1 MAAMIIA
8 LAGCS
13 KHPSSPASM
22 MARADSLAGKYY
34 QAIYTSPVEAC
45 DGLTRLRDSL
55 AADSDV
61 YYALTP
67 HIALAALVKR
77 DVAASDSLMAAT
89 RRYVNHNPRS
99 RSAQERFTYIT
110 GVIHSLYGHN
120 REAADDFLLAAAQ
133 AHANRNW
140 HLAIKNLAN
149 GGELLEMT
157 GNPAKG
163 VVKLREA
170 ILLADSTG
178 VHDLDFS
185 IITRAAAIYNV
196 LGNND
201 EADRFYQLNV
211 PMLDRV
217 TPTDRFYFY
226 SSRGNSYYYRKDFR
240 AALADFFSAGAE
252 LDSIGD
258 PYLDAVTHSN
268 LGECYMYLD
277 SLDLARHYIDMA
289 VDEFDAMAF
298 HDVNQA
304 FYINSLRGEL
314 ELRSGNLEQARRLLL
329 KADADSITLSPRYV
343 ALHHHRLRKYY
354 DAVGDYKEAMR
365 HLVKAE
371 ALDDSIMHFMA
382 RNYTAEVS
390 DRYSQD
396 TTILRT
402 RVRVAEKEE
411 EISRLYLWVA
421 VVVTLAVIIVLSIA
435 VHSQMRRR
443 RNMKQLER
451 LRSSMLGMRIENARN
466 RISPH
471 FVFNI
476 LNAELSVDNVNIRN
490 LVSLMRLNLELC
502 NRQLI
507 TLGEELDFIR
517 TYIDVISPSL
527 GDDFT
532 YEEVIDP
539 LINPERTVV
548 PGMMLQIVVENA
560 VKHGLMGYDYP
571 GKKLRL
577 DIRRVEGGT
586 LLTIDNTVPSG
597 DFSPAEG
604 TGTGLDI
611 LNQTIGAFN
620 QRNRRQMTMTDG
632 DIITDGAASIFRVT
646 FFVPVGYDF
655 RLTSGED

>member
-1 MAAMIIA
+1 MAAMIIT
-8 LAGCS
+8 LAACS
-13 KHPSSPASM
+13 RHPSPDFSM

-34 QAIYTSPVEAC
+34 QAIYTAPDEAYA
-45 DGLTRLRDSL
+45 GLTRLRDSI
-55 AADSDV
+55 APDSNI
-61 YYALTP
+61 YYALTS
-67 HIALAALVKR
+67 HIALAALVKK
-77 DVAASDSLMAAT
+77 DAAASDSLMAST
-89 RRYVNHNPRS
+89 RRYVDTHPES
-99 RSAQERFTYIT
+99 PSARERFAYIT
-110 GVIHSLYGHN
+110 GVIHSLYGRN
-120 REAADDFLLAAAQ
+120 REAADDFLLAASL

-149 GGELLEMT
+149 AGELLEMT
-157 GNPAKG
+157 GNPAEG
-163 VVKLREA
+163 VVQLRAA
-170 ILLADSTG
+170 ILLADSSG

-211 PMLDRV
+211 PMLDSV

-226 SSRGNSYYYRKDFR
+226 SSRGNSYYYRKDFL
-240 AALADFFSAGAE
+240 AALADFFRAGAE

-258 PYLDAVTHSN
+258 PYLEAVTHSN
-268 LGECYMYLD
+268 LGECYMYLNE
-277 SLDLARHYIDMA
+277 LALARQYIDLA
-289 VDEFDAMAF
+289 VSGFDSMAF
-298 HDVNQA
+298 QDVNQA
-304 FYINSLRGEL
+304 FYLNSLRGEL

-343 ALHHHRLRKYY
+343 ALHHHRLRAYY
-354 DAVGDYKEAMR
+354 DAVGDYREALM

-371 ALDDSIMHFMA
+371 ELDDSVMHVMA
-382 RNYTAEVS
+382 RSYTAEVN

-421 VVVTLAVIIVLSIA
+421 VVVTLAIIIIVAIGI
-435 VHSQMRRR
+435 HSQYRRR
-443 RNMKQLER
+443 RNKRQLDR
-451 LRSSMLGMRIENARN
+451 LRNMMLGMRIENARN

-476 LNAELSVDNVNIRN
+476 LNAELPADNVNIRN
-490 LVSLMRLNLELC
+490 LVGLMRLNLELC
-502 NRQLI
+502 SRQHIL
-507 TLGEELDFIR
+507 LGEELDFIR

-532 YEEVIDP
+532 YEEYIDP
-539 LINPERTVV
+539 AINPEQVIV

-577 DIRRVEGGT
+577 DIRHVEGGT
-586 LLTIDNTVPSG
+586 MVTIDNTVPSR
-597 DFSPAEG
+597 DFSTAAG

-611 LNQTIGAFN
+611 LKQTIGAFN
-620 QRNRRQMTMTDG
+620 QRNRRHMTMTGG
-632 DIITDGAASIFRVT
+632 DILTDGAVSIFRIT
-646 FFVPVGYDF
+646 FFVPAGYDF
-655 RLTSGED
+655 RLTSGEE